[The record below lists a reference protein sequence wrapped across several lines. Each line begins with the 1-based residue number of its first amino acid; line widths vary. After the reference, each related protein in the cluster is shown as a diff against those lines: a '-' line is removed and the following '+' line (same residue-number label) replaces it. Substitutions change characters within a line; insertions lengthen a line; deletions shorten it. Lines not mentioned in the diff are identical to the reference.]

1 MFRYLWQD
9 NDDEEE
15 KTERKANS
23 KVDKAII
30 MIQPNLKS
38 THTKTI
44 EMSIECA
51 KVKLF
56 R

>member
-9 NDDEEE
+9 DEDEE
-15 KTERKANS
+15 KNERKANS

-38 THTKTI
+38 TCTKTI
-44 EMSIECA
+44 EMSIERA

-56 R
+56 W